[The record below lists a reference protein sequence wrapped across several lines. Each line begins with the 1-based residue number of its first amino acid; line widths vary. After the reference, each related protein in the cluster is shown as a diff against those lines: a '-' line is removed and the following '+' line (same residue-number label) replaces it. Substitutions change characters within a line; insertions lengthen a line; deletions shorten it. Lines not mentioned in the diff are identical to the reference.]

1 MSSTPVVKAESI
13 SLLAAVEP
21 SLGTQPTS
29 GWQTLQPNAGGLG
42 AFYLKTK
49 TVARSPLTKLRQLEG
64 SKIVDADAQPT
75 LAHDF
80 DKDLIDLFAEAMFL
94 AKAKHTGGTGLAYF
108 TPTARTTTD
117 YTVAASGALQQN
129 TLVFARG
136 FVNAA
141 NNGLFAVGSGSTAT
155 AIKVAS
161 GTAETVS
168 GYVTTLE
175 VAGWRGA
182 SGDIGIDVN
191 GNLTS
196 TTADFTT
203 MGLTVGQVIWVGG
216 TTAGTTF
223 ATTAYRGFAKIT
235 AISAHLLTLSRRM
248 WTVGAADPGTG
259 KTIDLYWGR
268 FLRNVAFGATDYT
281 ETSFQFELT
290 YTGLSGGT
298 VDEYV
303 YAAGNLVDQTKFT
316 FPTAN
321 LVTVDMTFLGTTI
334 GKPTTTRA
342 TGASTAAATLA
353 SEGLTTA
360 TEQLYEQIMIQATEA
375 VVSSD
380 IETSAL
386 TLMNH
391 ISAQKQHGFLGTK
404 RPIVGKAEATLD
416 ATVELTQDDAIKA
429 CQDNTTLMYGAGLRN
444 GDGGW
449 FFDIPS
455 CKCTDAPPTFPANGP
470 VTLALKLAAFRD
482 PTNNYTL
489 GMSLFP
495 FLPAS

>member
-1 MSSTPVVKAESI
+1 MSSTPVVLAEAT
-13 SLLAAVEP
+13 SLLAAVES

-42 AFYLKTK
+42 GFYLKTK
-49 TVARSPLTKLRQLEG
+49 TVARAPLTKLRQMEA
-64 SKIVDADAQPT
+64 SKIVDADAGPT
-75 LAHDF
+75 LQQDF
-80 DKDLIDLFAEAMFL
+80 SKDLIDLFGEGMFL
-94 AKAKHTGGTGLAYF
+94 ARAKQSGGTGLAYF

-129 TLVFARG
+129 TLVYARG

-141 NNGLFAVGSGSTAT
+141 NNGLFSVGASSTAT
-155 AIKVAS
+155 AIKVS
-161 GTAETVS
+161 GGTAETVS
-168 GYVTTLE
+168 GYVATLE

-182 SGDIGIDVN
+182 SGDIGLDVN

-196 TTADFTT
+196 VAADFTT

-216 TTAGTTF
+216 TTAGTSF

-235 AISAHLLTLSRRM
+235 AIAAHLLTLSRRA
-248 WTVGAADPGTG
+248 WTVAAADTGTG

-268 FLRNVAFGATDYT
+268 FLRNVAFGATDYSA
-281 ETSFQFELT
+281 TSYQLELT
-290 YTGLSGGT
+290 YNALSGGT
-298 VDEYV
+298 TDEYV
-303 YAAGNLVDQTKFT
+303 YAAGNLIDQTKFT

-321 LVTVDMTFLGTTI
+321 LVTCDITFLGTTI
-334 GKPTTTRA
+334 SKPSTVRA
-342 TGASTAAATLA
+342 TGASTAAAALA
-353 SEGLTTA
+353 IEGLTTA

-380 IETSAL
+380 IESSAL
-386 TLMNH
+386 TFMNH

-404 RPIVGKAEATLD
+404 RPIVGKAEVMLD

-429 CQDNTTLMYGAGLRN
+429 CQDNTTLMYGTGIRN

-449 FFDIPS
+449 FFDVPS
-455 CKCTDAPPTFPANGP
+455 CKCTDAPPSFPANGP
-470 VTLALKLAAFRD
+470 VTLALKLEAFRD
-482 PTNNYTL
+482 PTLNYSL
-489 GMSLFP
+489 GLSMFP